1 MKYIRQ
7 FTRKQERNHTKTLE
21 QQKYDLDL
29 AKKVLATITA
39 FSFIGNPFVAMAS
52 TITRVDGGTTVTDG
66 HVNHIYAGNIVNNNT
81 AVNRF
86 DQFKIDAGDIA
97 NMYFRT
103 QNNGSWADNLVN
115 FVNNRIDVAGTVN
128 AIKENK
134 IGGNLFFLSKDGMA
148 VTGSGVIN
156 AGSSVCHDTDAGFA
170 VGDIRREFK

>member
-52 TITRVDGGTTVTDG
+52 TITRVDDGTTVTDG
-66 HVNHIYAGNIVNNNT
+66 HVNHIYAGNIVNNT

-97 NMYFRT
+97 NIF
-103 QNNGSWADNLVN
+103 
-115 FVNNRIDVAGTVN
+115 
-128 AIKENK
+128 
-134 IGGNLFFLSKDGMA
+134 
-148 VTGSGVIN
+148 
-156 AGSSVCHDTDAGFA
+156 
-170 VGDIRREFK
+170 